1 MRFYSPDFQAASDA
15 IKAALER
22 MDAGETMS
30 PDAIARV
37 ALDAGEESQFA
48 RQVRELNPLYD
59 IERASDWSSANVNK
73 QDLISNLT
81 IAEARKVRKQIQ
93 EAKDAWA
100 KRLKDLEGIEQT
112 INQSVGYEPIIPRIS
127 DIDDYRDES

>member
-1 MRFYSPDFQAASDA
+1 MIFYSPDFQAASEA

-22 MDAGETMS
+22 LPEGETMS

-48 RQVRELNPLYD
+48 RQVKELSPLYN
-59 IERASDWSSANVNK
+59 IERASDWSNNNNNK
-73 QDLISNLT
+73 QDLIGNLT
-81 IAEARKVRKQIQ
+81 IVEARKVRKQIKEQ
-93 EAKDAWA
+93 KADWA
-100 KRLKDLEGIEQT
+100 KRLKVLEAIEQT
-112 INQSVGYEPIIPRIS
+112 INESVGYEPPTTLTS